1 MSEQDSLILGWKFFR
16 FELPSVRHRVELSLI
31 GVFPFRWEW
40 GGSAGPGLFPSAH
53 GRDGRTMTSVPQT
66 DSAGVSETRGHVG
79 IVIVN
84 WRGWKD
90 TIECLESV
98 FRMRGEPFRVIV
110 CDNAS
115 GDGSVDAL
123 ESWAQGHTEA
133 QVANPELAH
142 LSQPPVPKPVQILR
156 VREEDAFDPPHPD
169 ADLVLL
175 EAASNG
181 GFAAGCNL
189 GIRYALADKNCACI
203 WLLNNDTVVDPDAMV
218 NVVRLMRQEQLAM
231 CGSLC
236 LFYWHPSE
244 VQAFGGL
251 NYNRW
256 TGRVKVRQ
264 NLLLRD
270 AERELGPRPVDY
282 INGASWFLTR
292 SVIEKFGLL
301 QESYF
306 LYCEELDYAS
316 RLDRTDRWSYA
327 LDSFVY
333 HKAGAT
339 AGSAR
344 SRLARSETAERYAT
358 RSRLL
363 VCRRFF
369 PWCLPSTLAVILV
382 AAAYRILRGC
392 PGLAKAMF
400 RGLKEGLTVTLTE
413 PSRLDG

>member
-1 MSEQDSLILGWKFFR
+1 MT
-16 FELPSVRHRVELSLI
+16 
-31 GVFPFRWEW
+31 GVLQT
-40 GGSAGPGLFPSAH
+40 GSAGA
-53 GRDGRTMTSVPQT
+53 
-66 DSAGVSETRGHVG
+66 SETGGHVG

-84 WRGWKD
+84 WQRWQD

-98 FRMRGEPFRVIV
+98 FRMRGESFRVIV
-110 CDNAS
+110 CDQAS
-115 GDGSVDAL
+115 GDGSVDAI
-123 ESWAQGHTEA
+123 ESWAEGHTEA

-142 LSQPPVPKPVQILR
+142 LNQPPVPKPIQVLR
-156 VREEDAFDPPHPD
+156 VREEDAFDQPRLD
-169 ADLVLL
+169 ANLVVL
-175 EAASNG
+175 EAASNQ

-189 GIRYALADKNCACI
+189 GIRYALADKNCFCI

-218 NVVRLMRQEQLAM
+218 NAVRLIRQERLAM

-236 LFYWHPSE
+236 LFYWRPSE

-256 TGRVKVRQ
+256 IGRVKVRQ

-270 AERELGPRPVDY
+270 AGQEVSPRPVDY

-292 SVIEKFGLL
+292 SVIERFGLL

-306 LYCEELDYAS
+306 LYCEELDYAC
-316 RLDRTDRWSYA
+316 RLDRAERWSYA
-327 LDSFVY
+327 KDSFVY

-344 SRLARSETAERYAT
+344 NRLERSETAERYAT
-358 RSRLL
+358 RSRLM

-369 PWCLPSTLAVILV
+369 PWYLPSTLVAILV
-382 AAAYRILRGC
+382 AAAYRTSMGRFDLANAMLRG
-392 PGLAKAMF
+392 LV
-400 RGLKEGLTVTLTE
+400 EGLTVVQTE
-413 PSRLDG
+413 PSRLESSET